1 MIRQLAIGLLLFLS
15 PFAIYWLFLWAARPA
30 AGQDKITGWTPVAFG
45 WLTITALLLL
55 IAGFAAW
62 ATYGVAPPGAT
73 YVPAHMENGRF
84 VPGTFK

>member
-1 MIRQLAIGLLLFLS
+1 MIRQLVIGLALFLA

-30 AGQDKITGWTPVAFG
+30 PGQDKASGWTPVAFG
-45 WLTITALLLL
+45 WLTIASLLLL
-55 IAGFAAW
+55 IAGFVVWAA
-62 ATYGVAPPGAT
+62 YGGAPPGAT